1 MFDVLPVTSPKPM
14 DCGATCLKMLLAY
27 YGQDVELDE
36 LAKKCNTRIIG
47 CTAADINRVGLE
59 YGLDMKAFR
68 ETAEDLM
75 KQDRPAIIW
84 WKYAHFVVFCGL
96 DEDGKVVICNPDIG
110 RYRMSKETFSC
121 FFTEIALCNGT
132 PEDLPEGEAV

>member
-27 YGQDVELDE
+27 YGEDVELEE

-47 CTAADINRVGLE
+47 CTAADINRVGRE